1 MKVQVDQKRRVRTG
15 NFQVERVLAAAPPV
29 ERDVEEEE
37 LRPGPFRTCRE
48 QTIQM
53 LATYTI
59 LVSEIESRNAF
70 IGLFQ
75 VL

>member
-1 MKVQVDQKRRVRTG
+1 M
-15 NFQVERVLAAAPPV
+15 LAAAPPV

-53 LATYTI
+53 LAIYYTI
-59 LVSEIESRNAF
+59 LVLEIEIRTGF
-70 IGLFQ
+70 IGLSH